1 MTEKKSEFENIIE
14 KAHQAKREH
23 NLDLSLEEDLSI
35 AIMNL
40 VSIEEH
46 LYFTGIKT
54 DKPDY
59 FTLID
64 EVRSVR
70 KDLLARMIDT
80 REGET
85 WCISKHL
92 LAATMR
98 LIEVGTKYM
107 SEGKKEDAQHV
118 FQLGSKIYNLFWAI
132 RLKLIT
138 KSDARKINDNQLD
151 VHDKSPNGR
160 WTYEDIVKK
169 LINCCNE

>member
-1 MTEKKSEFENIIE
+1 MTQKIPEFENIIE
-14 KAHQAKREH
+14 KAHQAQREH
-23 NLDLSLEEDLSI
+23 KLDLSLEEDLSI

-64 EVRSVR
+64 EVRTVR

-85 WCISKHL
+85 WCIAKHL

-107 SEGKKEDAQHV
+107 HEGKKEDAQHI

-132 RLKLIT
+132 RLKLIN
-138 KSDARKINDNQLD
+138 KSNTRKINDTQLD
-151 VHDKSPNGR
+151 VHDTSLNNKWS
-160 WTYEDIVKK
+160 YEDIVKK
-169 LINCCNE
+169 LVNCCNE